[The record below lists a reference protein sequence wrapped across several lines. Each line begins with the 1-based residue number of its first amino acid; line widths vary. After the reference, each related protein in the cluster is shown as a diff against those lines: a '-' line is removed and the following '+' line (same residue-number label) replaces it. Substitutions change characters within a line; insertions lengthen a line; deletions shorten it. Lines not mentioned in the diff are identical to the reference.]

1 MMGESAAFDEYIRDL
16 APDLLN
22 YFSRRV
28 SPPDAAGDC
37 LGEVFLVLWRRRQ
50 VLPQPLSERR
60 AWAFGVA
67 HKVLKSHYKE
77 AVRRS
82 VLTESLRSSLLVA
95 ARENPAALVESE
107 LGDALAAL
115 RTDDRELVL
124 LVAWE
129 GFSLV
134 DAARVLGIR
143 SEAARA
149 RYSRA
154 RKRLRASLV
163 QVPS

>member
-1 MMGESAAFDEYIRDL
+1 VSDKSVGFDEYIRDL

-28 SPPDAAGDC
+28 APADAAGDC
-37 LGEVFLVLWRRRQ
+37 LGEVLLVLWKRRDA
-50 VLPQPLSERR
+50 LPQSISERR

-67 HKVLKSHYKE
+67 HRILKSHYRE
-77 AVRRS
+77 AARRS
-82 VLTESLRSSLLVA
+82 VLTENLRSALLVME
-95 ARENPAALVESE
+95 RENPTTLAESE

-115 RTDDRELVL
+115 RVEDRELVL

-129 GFSLV
+129 GFSLIE
-134 DAARVLGIR
+134 AARVLGIR
-143 SEAARA
+143 TEAARA

-163 QVPS
+163 HVPS

>member
-1 MMGESAAFDEYIRDL
+1 MDNAGFDEYIRAL

-37 LGEVFLVLWRRRQ
+37 LGEVLLVLWKRRDA
-50 VLPQPLSERR
+50 LPQPLSERR

-67 HKVLKSHYKE
+67 QKVLKSHYKD
-77 AVRRS
+77 AARRS
-82 VLTESLRSSLLVA
+82 VLTENLRSALLVA
-95 ARENPAALVESE
+95 ERENPTTLAESE

-115 RTDDRELVL
+115 RIEDRELVL

-129 GFSLV
+129 GFSLI

-143 SEAARA
+143 AEAARA

-154 RKRLRASLV
+154 RKRLRTSLV
-163 QVPS
+163 QVAG